1 MKIIVVKGNPN
12 SGKTTSIRLVY
23 DMLLY
28 FGAEIEKPRS
38 SGKTYTDFDT
48 ELLYK
53 EKRIAISSAGDVLKN
68 IHKTINRHKG
78 CDILVTASR
87 NFKQSS
93 LDSIFAQ
100 YDVKYIKKEK
110 RGDEENIFTAN
121 EILQCIKFAL

>member
-1 MKIIVVKGNPN
+1 MKLIVVKGNPN

-23 DMLLY
+23 DLLLY
-28 FGAEIEKPRS
+28 KGAKIDKPRN
-38 SGKTYTDFDT
+38 SGKIYADFDT

-68 IHKTINRHKG
+68 IHKTINRHEG
-78 CDILVTASR
+78 CGILVTASR
-87 NFKQSS
+87 NFKLSS